1 MLTCLGCFD
10 SCASRR
16 RGAWQRSPAV
26 ILLISI
32 PLGLCAD
39 NGLAITPPLGW
50 RSWNYY
56 GMRFTQQD
64 MLQQAAAVTARRGGR
79 PSLRDVGYDHLGVD
93 MGWEGCGRGLN
104 GSFHSADGWPIVDSD
119 KFPNLT
125 ANEELHGMGLKTG
138 FYFNPC
144 WCSVEWK
151 VWPTGNTAKDA
162 ATVLDLGFD
171 GVKIDGCGPANNM
184 TLWGELLNAS
194 GRPLLIEDCLDKH
207 WWVPGKEPPTPTVQ
221 LLRDCPSNFY
231 RTTTDILA
239 SFYSIMG
246 NLMTSAAFVK
256 EHETADGPVSRP
268 GCWAYPDMLQVGHEI
283 SLVESFTH
291 FAAWCRRP
299 RRRAAEMPDSSLVS
313 GHRCITSAPLILGC
327 DLTNDTVYNEV
338 YPIVTSPLALKVNQE
353 WAGHEGGLAASA
365 EDTFTTHA
373 GTTTVTTFPVW
384 QVWHKRLPAIG
395 DRATGAVL
403 LINLSEQPRNVTLTY
418 SDADPR
424 FGSTVTGTDVWT
436 GEKVNL
442 AAKSQAFSLAPHAS
456 RFLILQAVSH
466 MAGMWLAG
474 EREAV

>member
-125 ANEELHGMGLKTG
+125 APMNEELHGMGLKTG

-299 RRRAAEMPDSSLVS
+299 RRRAAEMPDSSLV
-313 GHRCITSAPLILGC
+313 PL
-327 DLTNDTVYNEV
+327 
-338 YPIVTSPLALKVNQE
+338 PL
-353 WAGHEGGLAASA
+353 
-365 EDTFTTHA
+365 D
-373 GTTTVTTFPVW
+373 
-384 QVWHKRLPAIG
+384 IG
-395 DRATGAVL
+395 
-403 LINLSEQPRNVTLTY
+403 
-418 SDADPR
+418 
-424 FGSTVTGTDVWT
+424 
-436 GEKVNL
+436 
-442 AAKSQAFSLAPHAS
+442 AS
-456 RFLILQAVSH
+456 RVHRSFSVAT
-466 MAGMWLAG
+466 
-474 EREAV
+474 